1 MSVDQELARAVE
13 ETDAEASV
21 PAVAQAASPGAEPS
35 GPSKPKGKSSVGLLV
50 GLLVIVGG
58 VLGLVFTSFQGSA
71 IYSVG
76 VDQLIKEQARYNQ
89 RNVRVK
95 GMLVKGTLTRRD
107 SPCEYRFRLQEKD
120 TVLPVQYAQCV
131 VPDTFRDMPGMD
143 VEVTAEG
150 RLATDGKAFEATA
163 IMAKCPS
170 KYEMKQRAGGGEL
183 APHAGQQASPL
194 QTLSQKD

>member
-1 MSVDQELARAVE
+1 MSIDKELERAVA

-21 PAVAQAASPGAEPS
+21 PAVAQAASPG
-35 GPSKPKGKSSVGLLV
+35 GPHKPRSKSNVGLLV

-58 VLGLVFTSFQGSA
+58 VLGLVLMTGGNAA

-76 VDQLIKEQARYNQ
+76 VDQLMKDQPRYSQ
-89 RNVRVK
+89 RNLRVK
-95 GMLVKGTLTRRD
+95 GMLVKGTLARRD
-107 SPCEYRFRLQEKD
+107 DPCEYRFKLQEKD
-120 TVLPVQYAQCV
+120 QVLPVQFAQCI

-150 RLATDGKAFEATA
+150 KLAANGTAFEATA

-170 KYEMKQRAGGGEL
+170 KYEMKSRQAGGEL
-183 APHAGQQASPL
+183 APHAGPQASPL
-194 QTLSQKD
+194 QNL